1 MVKSLPTLVKS
12 YDECILDITVYGNVV
27 SLPQPSEEEL
37 KKILF
42 EEFKQRKPIP
52 TLESKRYELS
62 RRVSSDYRIVYT
74 RELELKTNEYLL
86 DLKSN
91 RDSHYE
97 AVDFSSLSSLV
108 DDAKKL
114 FVYDLDMHDID
125 REEIISKYDLE
136 TGDDLKLGV
145 SDVERTF
152 GSTVLADDLVL
163 SDEQISTLGV
173 EEQVLLEDEPDWG
186 SGTGVSAEDSS
197 DLQFVDED
205 DEDDIEYEDVMQE
218 SDYSE
223 QELVDEDD
231 EDDIEYEDVGYNG
244 SDDESD
250 IEYEDVGYGDGD
262 SYDDDT
268 AFESADVDDE
278 DGIEYEDVGYSGIED
293 EDDIEYE
300 DVGVGDMGYSEQ
312 GFNPQVLDEPAF
324 GTVVTP
330 TEVSAQLD
338 DTDINLDTL
347 LAEISSEKE
356 VIKEESKVSEPE
368 PTDLRAFLRKHPRSE
383 MDFVLKYFTKKQIND
398 ALRVG
403 KIIKK
408 GSILRI

>member
-62 RRVSSDYRIVYT
+62 RRVSSDYKIVYT

-86 DLKSN
+86 DLKST

-97 AVDFSSLSSLV
+97 GVDFSSLSSLV

-125 REEIISKYDLE
+125 REELISKYDLE

-145 SDVERTF
+145 YDVERTF

-205 DEDDIEYEDVMQE
+205 DEDDIEYEDVTQE

-231 EDDIEYEDVGYNG
+231 EDDIEYEDVGCTGGDSYDDTAFE
-244 SDDESD
+244 SDDED
-250 IEYEDVGYGDGD
+250 EIEYEDVGCDD
-262 SYDDDT
+262 IEAEDDD
-268 AFESADVDDE
+268 
-278 DGIEYEDVGYSGIED
+278 
-293 EDDIEYE
+293 EYE
-300 DVGVGDMGYSEQ
+300 DVGVSNTGYSE
-312 GFNPQVLDEPAF
+312 QVLDEPAS

>member
-86 DLKSN
+86 DLKST

-97 AVDFSSLSSLV
+97 GVDFSSLSSLV

-136 TGDDLKLGV
+136 TGDELKLGV

-186 SGTGVSAEDSS
+186 SDTGVSAEDSS

-205 DEDDIEYEDVMQE
+205 DEDDIEYEDVGCTGGDSYDDTVFE
-218 SDYSE
+218 S
-223 QELVDEDD
+223 DD
-231 EDDIEYEDVGYNG
+231 EDEIEYEDVGI
-244 SDDESD
+244 
-250 IEYEDVGYGDGD
+250 IE
-262 SYDDDT
+262 T
-268 AFESADVDDE
+268 
-278 DGIEYEDVGYSGIED
+278 
-293 EDDIEYE
+293 
-300 DVGVGDMGYSEQ
+300 GYSE
-312 GFNPQVLDEPAF
+312 QVLDEPAF

>member
-1 MVKSLPTLVKS
+1 MLVKSLPTLVKS

-86 DLKSN
+86 DLKST

-97 AVDFSSLSSLV
+97 EVDFSSLSSLV

-186 SGTGVSAEDSS
+186 SGTGVSAEDIS

-205 DEDDIEYEDVMQE
+205 DEDDIEYEDVTQE
-218 SDYSE
+218 SNYSE

-231 EDDIEYEDVGYNG
+231 EDDIEYEDVGYASDDSYDDTVFE
-244 SDDESD
+244 SDDED
-250 IEYEDVGYGDGD
+250 EIEYEDVGC
-262 SYDDDT
+262 DDIE
-268 AFESADVDDE
+268 AEVDD
-278 DGIEYEDVGYSGIED
+278 
-293 EDDIEYE
+293 EYE
-300 DVGVGDMGYSEQ
+300 DVGVGDTGYSE
-312 GFNPQVLDEPAF
+312 QVLDEPAF
-324 GTVVTP
+324 GTVATP
-330 TEVSAQLD
+330 TVVSAQLD